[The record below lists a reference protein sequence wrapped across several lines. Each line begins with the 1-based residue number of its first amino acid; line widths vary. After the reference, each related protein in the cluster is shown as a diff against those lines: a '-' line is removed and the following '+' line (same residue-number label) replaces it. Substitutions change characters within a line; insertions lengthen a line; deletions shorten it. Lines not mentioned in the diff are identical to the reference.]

1 MKQIIDTFIRETKR
15 LNDRNILLRLMAEVA
30 LPHLQAGQFVEVQ
43 VSAPNVFLRR
53 PISVHFYCAE
63 KNELWLLVQ
72 LVGKATHEM
81 ALLKEGDK
89 LNLVLPL
96 GKPFSIPTAA
106 AQRLL
111 LVGGGV
117 GVAPLLYL
125 GSTLKEQGHHV
136 TFLLGGRTKGD
147 LLQLDE
153 FQKYGEVY
161 VTTEDASLGEG
172 GFVTQHSLLQNETF
186 DFIYT
191 CGPTPMMQAVARYAQ
206 QKGIECEVSLE
217 NKMAC
222 GVGACLCCVTDTKE
236 GHKCVCTEGP
246 VFNIKDL
253 KW

>member
-1 MKQIIDTFIRETKR
+1 MKKIIDTFIRDIKR
-15 LNDRNILLRLMAEVA
+15 LNNRNILLRLTANEA

-43 VSAPNVFLRR
+43 VNAPNVFLRR
-53 PISVHFYCAE
+53 PISVHFYDAE

-81 ALLKEGDK
+81 SLLKQGDS

-96 GKPFSIPTAA
+96 GTPFSMPTVVN
-106 AQRLL
+106 QQLL

-125 GSTLKEQGHHV
+125 GAKLKEHEHQV
-136 TFLLGGRTKGD
+136 SFLLGGRTKDD
-147 LLQLDE
+147 LLQIEE
-153 FQKYGEVY
+153 FQKYGQVHI
-161 VTTEDASLGEG
+161 TTEDASWGER
-172 GFVTQHSLLQNETF
+172 GFVTQHSILQKEKF

-206 QKGIECEVSLE
+206 QQNIECEVSLE

-246 VFNIKDL
+246 VFNIKEL

>member
-1 MKQIIDTFIRETKR
+1 MKKIIDTFIRDIKR
-15 LNDRNILLRLMAEVA
+15 LNNRNILLRLTANEA

-43 VSAPNVFLRR
+43 VNAPNVFLRR
-53 PISVHFYCAE
+53 PISVHFYDAE

-81 ALLKEGDK
+81 SLLKQGDS

-96 GKPFSIPTAA
+96 GTPFSMPTVAN
-106 AQRLL
+106 QQLL

-125 GSTLKEQGHHV
+125 GAKLKEHGHQV
-136 TFLLGGRTKGD
+136 SFLLGGRAKDD
-147 LLQLDE
+147 LLQIEE
-153 FQKYGEVY
+153 FQKYGQVHI
-161 VTTEDASLGEG
+161 TTEDASWGER
-172 GFVTQHSLLQNETF
+172 GFVTQHSILQKERF

-206 QKGIECEVSLE
+206 QQNIECEVSLE

-246 VFNIKDL
+246 VFNIKEL